1 MIASGCQKKF
11 FLDND
16 AIIWQHSAMMKV
28 MEINGVKAVIAF
40 DPEINMFRG
49 EFVGLN
55 GGADFYSTDI
65 AGLRRE
71 GETSLQVFLGMCA
84 EEGVSP
90 YRKTLGRLNLRLS
103 QELYDK
109 AATMAGAS
117 GKSLNAWIADVIR
130 QTDYALIR

>member
-1 MIASGCQKKF
+1 
-11 FLDND
+11 
-16 AIIWQHSAMMKV
+16 MMNV

-65 AGLRRE
+65 DGLRRE
-71 GETSLQVFLGMCA
+71 GETSLKVFLDMCA

-90 YRKTLGRLNLRLS
+90 YRKLSGRLNLRLP
-103 QELYDK
+103 QDLYDK
-109 AATMAGAS
+109 AATMASAS

-130 QTDYALIR
+130 HTDDVPSR

>member
-1 MIASGCQKKF
+1 
-11 FLDND
+11 
-16 AIIWQHSAMMKV
+16 MKNV
-28 MEINGVKAVIAF
+28 MEISGVKAVIAF

-65 AGLRRE
+65 NGLRRE
-71 GETSLQVFLGMCA
+71 GETSLKVFLDICA

-90 YRKTLGRLNLRLS
+90 YRKTSGRLNLRLS

-109 AATMAGAS
+109 AATLAKAS
-117 GKSLNAWIADVIR
+117 GKSVNAWIADVIR
-130 QTDYALIR
+130 HTNDVLTH

>member
-1 MIASGCQKKF
+1 
-11 FLDND
+11 
-16 AIIWQHSAMMKV
+16 MMNV
-28 MEINGVKAVIAF
+28 MEISGVKAVIAF

-65 AGLRRE
+65 AGLRHE
-71 GETSLQVFLGMCA
+71 GETSLKVFLDMCA

-90 YRKTLGRLNLRLS
+90 YRKTSGRLNLRLS
-103 QELYDK
+103 QELHEK
-109 AATMAGAS
+109 ALTLAKAS

-130 QTDYALIR
+130 HTDDILTH

>member
-1 MIASGCQKKF
+1 
-11 FLDND
+11 
-16 AIIWQHSAMMKV
+16 MKNV

-65 AGLRRE
+65 DGLRRE
-71 GETSLQVFLGMCA
+71 GETSLKVFLDMCA
-84 EEGVSP
+84 EEGVPP
-90 YRKTLGRLNLRLS
+90 YRKTSGRLNLRLS

-109 AATMAGAS
+109 AATLANAS

-130 QTDYALIR
+130 RTDDVLTH

>member
-1 MIASGCQKKF
+1 MVGKEWSE
-11 FLDND
+11 
-16 AIIWQHSAMMKV
+16 AMKNV

-65 AGLRRE
+65 DGLRRE
-71 GETSLQVFLGMCA
+71 GETSLKVFLDMCA

-90 YRKTLGRLNLRLS
+90 YRKTSGRLNLRLS

-109 AATMAGAS
+109 ATTLAKAS
-117 GKSLNAWIADVIR
+117 GKSVNAWIADVIR
-130 QTDYALIR
+130 HTDDVLTH

>member
-1 MIASGCQKKF
+1 
-11 FLDND
+11 
-16 AIIWQHSAMMKV
+16 MMNV
-28 MEINGVKAVIAF
+28 MDINGVKAVIAF

-65 AGLRRE
+65 EGLRRE
-71 GETSLQVFLGMCA
+71 GETSLKVFLDMCA

-90 YRKTLGRLNLRLS
+90 YRKTSGRLNLRLS

-109 AATMAGAS
+109 ATTLANAS

-130 QTDYALIR
+130 HTDDVLTR

>member
-1 MIASGCQKKF
+1 
-11 FLDND
+11 
-16 AIIWQHSAMMKV
+16 MMNV

-65 AGLRRE
+65 DGLRRE
-71 GETSLQVFLGMCA
+71 GEISLQVFLDMCA

-90 YRKTLGRLNLRLS
+90 YRKTSGRLNLRLS
-103 QELYDK
+103 KELYDK
-109 AATMAGAS
+109 AAIMAKAS

-130 QTDYALIR
+130 HTDDVHTR

>member
-1 MIASGCQKKF
+1 
-11 FLDND
+11 
-16 AIIWQHSAMMKV
+16 MMNV

-55 GGADFYSTDI
+55 GGADSYSTDI
-65 AGLRRE
+65 DGLRRE
-71 GETSLQVFLGMCA
+71 GKTSLKVFLDMCA

-90 YRKTLGRLNLRLS
+90 YRKTSGRLNLRLS

-109 AATMAGAS
+109 AATLAKAS
-117 GKSLNAWIADVIR
+117 GKSVNAWIADVIR
-130 QTDYALIR
+130 HTDDVLTH

>member
-1 MIASGCQKKF
+1 
-11 FLDND
+11 
-16 AIIWQHSAMMKV
+16 MMNV

-65 AGLRRE
+65 NGLRRE
-71 GETSLQVFLGMCA
+71 GETSLKVFLDICA

-90 YRKTLGRLNLRLS
+90 YRKTSGRLNLRLS

-109 AATMAGAS
+109 AATLAKAS
-117 GKSLNAWIADVIR
+117 GKSVNAWIADVIR
-130 QTDYALIR
+130 HTDTV

>member
-1 MIASGCQKKF
+1 MVGKEWSG
-11 FLDND
+11 
-16 AIIWQHSAMMKV
+16 AMMNV

-71 GETSLQVFLGMCA
+71 GETSLQVFLDMCA

-90 YRKTLGRLNLRLS
+90 YRTTSGRLNLRLS

-109 AATMAGAS
+109 AATLARAS

-130 QTDYALIR
+130 QTDDALIR

>member
-1 MIASGCQKKF
+1 
-11 FLDND
+11 
-16 AIIWQHSAMMKV
+16 MKNV

-65 AGLRRE
+65 DGLRRE
-71 GETSLQVFLGMCA
+71 GKTSLKVFLDMCA

-90 YRKTLGRLNLRLS
+90 YRKTSGRINLRLS

-109 AATMAGAS
+109 AATLAKAS
-117 GKSLNAWIADVIR
+117 GKSLNAWIADIILH
-130 QTDYALIR
+130 TDDVLTH

>member
-1 MIASGCQKKF
+1 
-11 FLDND
+11 
-16 AIIWQHSAMMKV
+16 
-28 MEINGVKAVIAF
+28 MEINGIKAVIAF

-71 GETSLQVFLGMCA
+71 GETSLKVFLDMCA

-90 YRKTLGRLNLRLS
+90 YRKTSGRLNLRLS

-109 AATMAGAS
+109 ALTLANAS

-130 QTDYALIR
+130 HTDDVLSH

>member
-1 MIASGCQKKF
+1 MVGKEWSE
-11 FLDND
+11 
-16 AIIWQHSAMMKV
+16 AMMNV

-65 AGLRRE
+65 DGLRRE
-71 GETSLQVFLGMCA
+71 GETSLKVFLDMCA

-90 YRKTLGRLNLRLS
+90 YRKTSGRLNLRLS
-103 QELYDK
+103 QEVYDK
-109 AATMAGAS
+109 ATTLAKAS

-130 QTDYALIR
+130 HTDDVLSH

>member
-1 MIASGCQKKF
+1 
-11 FLDND
+11 
-16 AIIWQHSAMMKV
+16 MKNV

-65 AGLRRE
+65 DGLRRE
-71 GETSLQVFLGMCA
+71 GETSLKVFLDMCA

-90 YRKTLGRLNLRLS
+90 YRKTSGRLNLRLS

-109 AATMAGAS
+109 AATLAKAS
-117 GKSLNAWIADVIR
+117 GKSVNAWISDVIR
-130 QTDYALIR
+130 HTDDVFTH

>member
-1 MIASGCQKKF
+1 
-11 FLDND
+11 
-16 AIIWQHSAMMKV
+16 MKNV
-28 MEINGVKAVIAF
+28 MEISGVKAVIAF

-65 AGLRRE
+65 DGLRRE
-71 GETSLQVFLGMCA
+71 GETSLKVFLDMCA

-90 YRKTLGRLNLRLS
+90 YRKTSGRLNLRLS

-109 AATMAGAS
+109 AATLAKAS
-117 GKSLNAWIADVIR
+117 GKSVNAWIADVIR
-130 QTDYALIR
+130 HTDDVLTR

>member
-1 MIASGCQKKF
+1 
-11 FLDND
+11 
-16 AIIWQHSAMMKV
+16 MKNV

-65 AGLRRE
+65 DGLRRE
-71 GETSLQVFLGMCA
+71 GETSLKVFLDMCA

-90 YRKTLGRLNLRLS
+90 YRKTSGRLNLRLS

-109 AATMAGAS
+109 AATLAKSS
-117 GKSLNAWIADVIR
+117 GKSVNAWIADVIR
-130 QTDYALIR
+130 HTDDVLTH

>member
-1 MIASGCQKKF
+1 
-11 FLDND
+11 
-16 AIIWQHSAMMKV
+16 MKNV
-28 MEINGVKAVIAF
+28 MEISGVKAVIAF

-65 AGLRRE
+65 DGLRRE
-71 GETSLQVFLGMCA
+71 GETSLKVFLDMCA

-90 YRKTLGRLNLRLS
+90 YRKTSGRLNLRLS

-109 AATMAGAS
+109 AATLAKAS
-117 GKSLNAWIADVIR
+117 GKSVNAWIADVIR
-130 QTDYALIR
+130 HTDTV

>member
-1 MIASGCQKKF
+1 
-11 FLDND
+11 
-16 AIIWQHSAMMKV
+16 MMNV

-71 GETSLQVFLGMCA
+71 GETSLKVFLDMCA

-90 YRKTLGRLNLRLS
+90 YRKTSGRLNLRLS
-103 QELYDK
+103 QELHDK
-109 AATMAGAS
+109 AVTLANAS

-130 QTDYALIR
+130 QTDDILTH

>member
-1 MIASGCQKKF
+1 VRIRGISPNVRIPYPPEAAMGLKEWSE
-11 FLDND
+11 
-16 AIIWQHSAMMKV
+16 AMMNV

-65 AGLRRE
+65 DGLRRE
-71 GETSLQVFLGMCA
+71 GETSLKVFLDMCA

-90 YRKTLGRLNLRLS
+90 YREFRGQGR
-103 QELYDK
+103 
-109 AATMAGAS
+109 S
-117 GKSLNAWIADVIR
+117 GKSEK
-130 QTDYALIR
+130 